1 MFDIIKDFLIKKGLE
16 SSLAEVLSVLSLI
29 ILSLITGFALYF
41 IAKRIILK
49 FFAVIAKKS
58 KTKWDDAVVNN
69 KVFNR
74 LALIIPA
81 LVLNWFAPSFPSGR
95 EWIRR
100 ITYSFIIFCVVLAF
114 DKFLNAVNDIYRKYE
129 ISKTRPIKGYLQII
143 KIFVYIVA
151 CVIIISVLMDRSPL
165 ILLGGIGAAT
175 AVLLLIFQNS
185 ILGFVAG
192 IQLTENDMVRI
203 GDWIEMP
210 SRNADGDVIDITLH
224 TVKVK
229 NWDKTITT
237 IPTHA
242 LISESFKNW
251 RGMSET
257 GGRRIKRCVYIDM
270 TSIRFCNDEMLERF
284 KKIRYIEDY
293 INGKI
298 DEISEYNK
306 ALGVDDNSSVVN
318 GRHLTNIGTFR
329 AYVTAYLKNHPKIHK
344 ELISMVR
351 QLAPADKGI
360 PVEIYCFTSTTA
372 WVDYESIQSDVFD
385 HILAVV
391 PEFDLRIYQ
400 GPSGHDLSD
409 AVTAIQNKKDF
420 G

>member
-1 MFDIIKDFLIKKGLE
+1 
-16 SSLAEVLSVLSLI
+16 
-29 ILSLITGFALYF
+29 
-41 IAKRIILK
+41 
-49 FFAVIAKKS
+49 
-58 KTKWDDAVVNN
+58 
-69 KVFNR
+69 
-74 LALIIPA
+74 
-81 LVLNWFAPSFPSGR
+81 
-95 EWIRR
+95 
-100 ITYSFIIFCVVLAF
+100 
-114 DKFLNAVNDIYRKYE
+114 
-129 ISKTRPIKGYLQII
+129 
-143 KIFVYIVA
+143 
-151 CVIIISVLMDRSPL
+151 
-165 ILLGGIGAAT
+165 
-175 AVLLLIFQNS
+175 
-185 ILGFVAG
+185 
-192 IQLTENDMVRI
+192 
-203 GDWIEMP
+203 
-210 SRNADGDVIDITLH
+210 
-224 TVKVK
+224 
-229 NWDKTITT
+229 
-237 IPTHA
+237 
-242 LISESFKNW
+242 
-251 RGMSET
+251 MSET

-372 WVDYESIQSDVFD
+372 WVVYESIQSDVFD

>member
-1 MFDIIKDFLIKKGLE
+1 
-16 SSLAEVLSVLSLI
+16 
-29 ILSLITGFALYF
+29 
-41 IAKRIILK
+41 
-49 FFAVIAKKS
+49 
-58 KTKWDDAVVNN
+58 
-69 KVFNR
+69 
-74 LALIIPA
+74 
-81 LVLNWFAPSFPSGR
+81 
-95 EWIRR
+95 
-100 ITYSFIIFCVVLAF
+100 
-114 DKFLNAVNDIYRKYE
+114 
-129 ISKTRPIKGYLQII
+129 
-143 KIFVYIVA
+143 
-151 CVIIISVLMDRSPL
+151 
-165 ILLGGIGAAT
+165 
-175 AVLLLIFQNS
+175 
-185 ILGFVAG
+185 
-192 IQLTENDMVRI
+192 
-203 GDWIEMP
+203 
-210 SRNADGDVIDITLH
+210 
-224 TVKVK
+224 
-229 NWDKTITT
+229 
-237 IPTHA
+237 
-242 LISESFKNW
+242 
-251 RGMSET
+251 MSET

-351 QLAPADKGI
+351 QLAPAAKGI
-360 PVEIYCFTSTTA
+360 PVEISCFTSTTA
-372 WVDYESIQSDVFD
+372 WVDYESIQADVFD